1 MSIPRLSAE
10 LLITKLTKMSKAK
23 PIVKFHEGDRVAEK
37 PKATYIQVNNP
48 KTLEIIKKNR
58 TQRFGTV
65 LSYVYQT
72 NRNGR
77 KSPYVKVQWDHLE
90 SPCLH
95 AQCRLCLESELDE
108 VKVNYCNSIAP

>member
-1 MSIPRLSAE
+1 
-10 LLITKLTKMSKAK
+10 MSKTK
-23 PIVKFHEGDRVAEK
+23 PIVKFREGDRVAEK
-37 PKATYIQVNNP
+37 PKAAYIQVNNP
-48 KTLEIIKKNR
+48 RTLEIIKKNR

-65 LSYVYQT
+65 LSYVYQA

-95 AQCRLCLESELDE
+95 AQSRLCLESELDE
-108 VKVNYCNSIAP
+108 VKADYCNSIAP

>member
-1 MSIPRLSAE
+1 
-10 LLITKLTKMSKAK
+10 MSKAK
-23 PIVKFHEGDRVAEK
+23 PIVKFREGDRVAEK

-48 KTLEIIKKNR
+48 RTLEIIKKNR

-65 LSYVYQT
+65 LGYVYQA

-77 KSPYVKVQWDHLE
+77 KSTYVKVQWDHLE

-95 AQCRLCLESELDE
+95 AQMRLCLESELAE
-108 VKVNYCNSIAP
+108 VKTDYCNSIAP